1 MKDSE
6 VGNQTMREGVQVP
19 KELDLDSVIINPRFT
34 IQEMRPVAPDPRGRK
49 GAQYRI
55 ICKDRYVEIRLRCT
69 GERIRVYLN
78 P

>member
-1 MKDSE
+1 MDSE
-6 VGNQTMREGVQVP
+6 IGNRTMREGVP
-19 KELDLDSVIINPRFT
+19 GLKELALDSVIINPHFI
-34 IQEMRPVAPDPRGRK
+34 IQEMPPVTRDPRGRK

-55 ICKDRYVEIRLRCT
+55 ICKDRYVEIRIRNS